1 MANPAAKMAIDWVLG
16 DPNLSPTAIAKALGL
31 FGHHTIEMEVEN
43 LTDDEWDIEYY
54 ISHGTNAFNPVKSLA
69 PMPDAT
75 DAQGTILGIEGTG
88 VGAAGVIVLTRKR
101 DSWSCAAW
109 ASNLAGGTCQFQLLL
124 GYRLQADLLTVYRMD
139 DLLPLHK
146 SLDGHLERYGSGVHV
161 SAHMTGTDTSTFI
174 LQISDAPLA
183 YGAITSVEN
192 GLPMVAEDGLKNDS
206 LIYCKKG
213 TPIKFMFQ
221 GNADA
226 CNFRIPGKNLYLNYR
241 NLTGAVKLYDD
252 SSRLDGLFSIKQACH
267 GFSLYSI
274 DYSQYMCLD
283 GNEPY
288 IKGSGDPQ
296 KKSAQWR
303 LSLPF

>member
-1 MANPAAKMAIDWVLG
+1 
-16 DPNLSPTAIAKALGL
+16 
-31 FGHHTIEMEVEN
+31 
-43 LTDDEWDIEYY
+43 
-54 ISHGTNAFNPVKSLA
+54 

-101 DSWSCAAW
+101 DNWSCAAW

-124 GYRLQADLLTVYRMD
+124 GYDLQADWLTVLRMD
-139 DLLPLHK
+139 DLLPQH
-146 SLDGHLERYGSGVHV
+146 SSVNGYLERYGNGVHV
-161 SAHMTGTDTSTFI
+161 SAHMKGIDTSTFI
-174 LQISDAPLA
+174 VQLSDAPVA

-213 TPIKFMFQ
+213 KPINFMFQ

-252 SSRLDGLFSIKQACH
+252 SSRLDGLFSVKQARN
-267 GFSLYSI
+267 GFSIYSI
-274 DYSQYMCLD
+274 DSSQYMCLD
-283 GNEPY
+283 GDEPY
-288 IKGSGDPQ
+288 IKGSGDP
-296 KKSAQWR
+296 KNKSAQWK
-303 LSLPF
+303 LSLPY